1 MLDPR
6 VTQLL
11 ETAVNTSCK
20 LAIVLTFLEHRS
32 LRATATEIAGRV
44 CRDIWSV
51 ESALNELV
59 EDGILAL
66 HEKRYSCEVCTELRT
81 QLNVL
86 RTTYEHPLQRNELQ
100 GLLRDL
106 ERYAPYRKELSYP
119 FLQSFA
125 L

>member
-1 MLDPR
+1 MLDPQ

-20 LAIVLTFLEHRS
+20 LAIVLTFLEHKS
-32 LRATATEIAGRV
+32 LRATANEIAGRV

-51 ESALNELV
+51 EAALSELV
-59 EDGILAL
+59 EGGILTL
-66 HEKRYSCEVCTELRT
+66 HEKRYSCEACTELRT

-86 RTTYEHPLQRNELQ
+86 RKTYEHPLQRNELQ
-100 GLLRDL
+100 ALLRDL
-106 ERYAPYRKELSYP
+106 ERYAPYRKDLPYS
-119 FLQSFA
+119 FHQSLA